1 MFKIISNYFNYLHNN
16 NNNNDNYNKNFNGG
30 KKIPLR

>member
-16 NNNNDNYNKNFNGG
+16 NNNNDNYNRNFNGG